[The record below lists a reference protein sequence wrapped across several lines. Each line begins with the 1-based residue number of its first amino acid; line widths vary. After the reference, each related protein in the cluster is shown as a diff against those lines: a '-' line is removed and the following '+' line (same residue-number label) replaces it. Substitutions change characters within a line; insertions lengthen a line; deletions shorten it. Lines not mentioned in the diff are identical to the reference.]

1 MDFNLY
7 EGIKHYIQNHQPPR
21 GISNEVRNTIFR
33 TAHNY
38 HLRNNILYWINNNE
52 NRRVAKIT
60 ELETIL
66 HNGHSSPQ
74 AGHFNA
80 NATYH
85 RLHPLYYW
93 PRMYKSIENYIQQCD
108 VCQRRGK
115 PKRTDPL
122 HPIPVREIFDM
133 WGIDIVGPLPETEN
147 GNKYII
153 VAVEYLTKFP
163 EALPLKDIKAK
174 TVAQFIYDQIICR
187 YGAPKVILTD
197 QGASFRNEIIDALC
211 ESVNTNHKL
220 ATAYHPQTNGLVE
233 RFNKTL
239 CETIAKYMLQYKN
252 RQWDYFVQSA
262 ILAYRTKIQTTTKF
276 DPFFLMYGRK
286 AKLPISIMAH
296 EGETEEEELF
306 FNIEQHVEVTTT
318 LLEHT
323 RNIARQRIT
332 QAQQKQKERFDKKIK
347 VREYQIGE
355 QVLLYKSN
363 EENIHG
369 DKFREMW
376 LGPYYI
382 QEKLG
387 NGAYKLRDPDN
398 NIGKKLIN
406 GARLKKFHAKPN
418 WESIIYIE
426 NTR

>member
-1 MDFNLY
+1 
-7 EGIKHYIQNHQPPR
+7 
-21 GISNEVRNTIFR
+21 
-33 TAHNY
+33 
-38 HLRNNILYWINNNE
+38 
-52 NRRVAKIT
+52 
-60 ELETIL
+60 
-66 HNGHSSPQ
+66 
-74 AGHFNA
+74 
-80 NATYH
+80 
-85 RLHPLYYW
+85 
-93 PRMYKSIENYIQQCD
+93 
-108 VCQRRGK
+108 
-115 PKRTDPL
+115 
-122 HPIPVREIFDM
+122 M

-211 ESVNTNHKL
+211 ETVNINHKL

-306 FNIEQHVEVTTT
+306 FNIEQHVEITTT
-318 LLEHT
+318 LLERT

-332 QAQQKQKERFDKKIK
+332 QEQQKQKERFDKKIK
-347 VREYQIGE
+347 IREYQIGE

-376 LGPYYI
+376 TGPFYI
-382 QEKLG
+382 QKKLG
-387 NGAYKLRDPDN
+387 NGAYQLRDPEN
-398 NIGKKLIN
+398 NVIKKLIN
-406 GARLKKFHAKPN
+406 GARLKKYHAKPN